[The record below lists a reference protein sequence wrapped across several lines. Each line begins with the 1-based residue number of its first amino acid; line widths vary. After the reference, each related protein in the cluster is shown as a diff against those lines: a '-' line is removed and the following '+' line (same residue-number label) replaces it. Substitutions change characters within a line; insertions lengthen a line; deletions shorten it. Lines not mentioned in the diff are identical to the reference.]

1 MDLLL
6 DLISTLLLAAGTF
19 FVFVG
24 GLGVM
29 RMPDFYTRM
38 HAASLTDT
46 GGAALIIAGLLLQ
59 GGLTLAPVKLLAI
72 FLFLFLTSPTAS
84 YALANAALLAGLKPK
99 ARNETGVKLP
109 GSESI
114 ASVAVPVT
122 GRDRDRELAEEEKKA
137 AIKKVARR
145 SPAKKA
151 AAKKPK
157 PASGKPAAG
166 RPATPRKGK
175 PK

>member
-1 MDLLL
+1 MDLVL
-6 DLISTLLLAAGTF
+6 DIISAVLLAAGTF

-59 GGLTLAPVKLLAI
+59 GGLTLAPLKLLAI

-84 YALANAALLAGLKPK
+84 YALANAALLSGLKPK
-99 ARNETGVKLP
+99 ARNETGSALPEADALKPKPQLGKAGSNVIEPETRKQAVKAV
-109 GSESI
+109 
-114 ASVAVPVT
+114 AS
-122 GRDRDRELAEEEKKA
+122 RK
-137 AIKKVARR
+137 
-145 SPAKKA
+145 PAKKA
-151 AAKKPK
+151 AAKKP
-157 PASGKPAAG
+157 A
-166 RPATPRKGK
+166 RKGASK
-175 PK
+175 KAAKKS

>member
-1 MDLLL
+1 MDLAL
-6 DLISTLLLAAGTF
+6 DIISAILLAAGTF
-19 FVFVG
+19 FVFAG

-84 YALANAALLAGLKPK
+84 YALVNAALLSGLKPK
-99 ARNETGVKLP
+99 ARNETGLSLP
-109 GSESI
+109 EGE
-114 ASVAVPVT
+114 ALQP
-122 GRDRDRELAEEEKKA
+122 
-137 AIKKVARR
+137 VARLGKR
-145 SPAKKA
+145 GTNKVDEDIREAAAKTVAKRTPAKKP
-151 AAKKPK
+151 AAKKPAAKKKAAKK
-157 PASGKPAAG
+157 P
-166 RPATPRKGK
+166 
-175 PK
+175 

>member
-1 MDLLL
+1 MDFVL
-6 DLISTLLLAAGTF
+6 DIISAMLLAAGTF

-24 GLGVM
+24 GVGVM

-84 YALANAALLAGLKPK
+84 YALANAALLSGLKPK
-99 ARNETGVKLP
+99 CRNETGEALPDATPPLMSKRPPAPKPQPDDKQAKPAVK
-109 GSESI
+109 
-114 ASVAVPVT
+114 
-122 GRDRDRELAEEEKKA
+122 KKA
-137 AIKKVARR
+137 ASKTAAKKT
-145 SPAKKA
+145 PAKKP
-151 AAKKPK
+151 AAKKK
-157 PASGKPAAG
+157 AA
-166 RPATPRKGK
+166 KK
-175 PK
+175 S

>member
-1 MDLLL
+1 MDLAL
-6 DLISTLLLAAGTF
+6 DIISAILLAAGTF
-19 FVFVG
+19 FVFAG

-99 ARNETGVKLP
+99 ARNETGLSLPEGEAVKPAPKLEERGANKP
-109 GSESI
+109 DQETRK
-114 ASVAVPVT
+114 AAAKTVAKRTPA
-122 GRDRDRELAEEEKKA
+122 RKAPEKKA
-137 AIKKVARR
+137 AGKK
-145 SPAKKA
+145 PAAKKKA
-151 AAKKPK
+151 AKK
-157 PASGKPAAG
+157 S
-166 RPATPRKGK
+166 
-175 PK
+175 

>member
-1 MDLLL
+1 MDLVL
-6 DLISTLLLAAGTF
+6 DIISAMLLAAGTF

-24 GLGVM
+24 GVGVM

-84 YALANAALLAGLKPK
+84 YALANAALLSGLKPK
-99 ARNETGVKLP
+99 CRNETGEALP
-109 GSESI
+109 DATPPLMSKRPP
-114 ASVAVPVT
+114 APKPQPDDKQATPAAKKT
-122 GRDRDRELAEEEKKA
+122 PAKKPAAKKKA
-137 AIKKVARR
+137 AKK
-145 SPAKKA
+145 S
-151 AAKKPK
+151 
-157 PASGKPAAG
+157 
-166 RPATPRKGK
+166 
-175 PK
+175 